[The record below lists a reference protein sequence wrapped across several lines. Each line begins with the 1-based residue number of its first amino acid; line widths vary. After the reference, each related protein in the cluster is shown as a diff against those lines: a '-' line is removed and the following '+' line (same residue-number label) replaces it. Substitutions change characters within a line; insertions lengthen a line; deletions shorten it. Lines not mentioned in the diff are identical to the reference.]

1 MDIPRAFRRPSLL
14 IKPGI
19 AEEKPQ
25 KCLYVYVSM
34 RIWDAV
40 HNAEARRAVIAQKE
54 RAVLAPFLMSCRE
67 RSLR

>member
-25 KCLYVYVSM
+25 KGLYVYVSM

-54 RAVLAPFLMSCRE
+54 REQLAP
-67 RSLR
+67 SLCPVGNGP